1 MTKENSSTPSRGL
14 FFAVV
19 LMGALVIL
27 TVVGYFLWLP
37 NLAPKLITLAILPF
51 EGDETTPDH
60 LKYELPRF
68 LTMRLSE
75 SRDLNIVDF
84 YDTREWFETGEVQ
97 FQTSAIVLG
106 ATHLLVGEFKSVADT
121 DEFDLEIKL
130 VDVSKVSP
138 SMKWESTF
146 SSGEQSILEIHNEIV
161 TDVREKLYDKSP
173 LAPLEEELNSASFEH
188 LLRAYSLVSDGRI
201 NDAAKLLLAE
211 NHQRESAH
219 SSYLLSQL
227 LSTSR
232 AQYVERALKLDPNHY
247 LALIEN
253 VDILYERDQDFLQY
267 LDNVTKLASR
277 YPNSKAVSS
286 LARIYHEL
294 GWFAE
299 EQELLYR
306 VSRIQPLSS
315 EVALRIAFSRFHTE
329 DHELVTDAL
338 QIAQLREPS
347 DEQVTRY
354 RELFDWNLLEQRNDV
369 GANEYL
375 RLIQGEYGYSNLAS
389 MPSNLIQKFTC
400 DELVELALYLDD
412 FDGAFDALSCS
423 RRLWLQPPPFWNE
436 DEPQWVS
443 FVGDD
448 RYSQW
453 LQAKGLDLA
462 RLAELTPPVVRK
474 LFIPKR
480 RYLWSPKSESE

>member
-1 MTKENSSTPSRGL
+1 
-14 FFAVV
+14 
-19 LMGALVIL
+19 MGALVIL

-51 EGDETTPDH
+51 EGDETTSDH

-97 FQTSAIVLG
+97 FQTSAILLG
-106 ATHLLVGEFKSVADT
+106 ATHLLAGEFKSVADT

-146 SSGEQSILEIHNEIV
+146 SSGEQSILEFHNEIV
-161 TDVREKLYDKSP
+161 TNIREKLYDKSP
-173 LAPLEEELNSASFEH
+173 LATLEEELNSASFEH

-211 NHQRESAH
+211 NHQWESAH

-227 LSTSR
+227 LPNSR
-232 AQYVERALKLDPNHY
+232 AKYVERALKLDPNHY

-253 VDILYERDQDFLQY
+253 VDIQYERDRDFLQY
-267 LDNVTKLASR
+267 LDNITELVSR

-306 VSRIQPLSS
+306 ISRIQPLSS

-347 DEQVTRY
+347 NERVTRY
-354 RELFDWNLLEQRNDV
+354 QELFDWNLLDQRNDV

-375 RLIQGEYGYSNLAS
+375 RLIQGEYVYSNLAS

-400 DELVELALYLDD
+400 DELVELALYMDD
-412 FDGAFDALSCS
+412 FDGTFDALSCS
-423 RRLWLQPPPFWNE
+423 QRLWLQPPPFWAG
-436 DEPQWVS
+436 DESPWVS
-443 FVGDD
+443 FVADG
-448 RYSQW
+448 RYTQW
-453 LQAKGLDLA
+453 LQVKGLDLA
-462 RLAELTPPVVRK
+462 KLGELTPPVVRK

-480 RYLWSPKSESE
+480 RYLWSPKSKSE

>member
-1 MTKENSSTPSRGL
+1 
-14 FFAVV
+14 
-19 LMGALVIL
+19 MGALVIL

-51 EGDETTPDH
+51 EGDEKTPNH
-60 LKYELPRF
+60 LKYEFSRL

-84 YDTREWFETGEVQ
+84 YDTREWFETGQKQ
-97 FQTSAIVLG
+97 FQTSAIALG
-106 ATHLLVGEFKSVADT
+106 TTHLLAGEFESVADADT
-121 DEFDLEIKL
+121 FDLAIKL

-146 SSGEQSILEIHNEIV
+146 SFAQQSILEIYNEIV
-161 TDVREKLYDKSP
+161 INVREKLYDKSP
-173 LAPLEEELNSASFEH
+173 LAPLEETLSSGSFEH
-188 LLRAYSLVSDGRI
+188 LLSAYSLVSDGQAKE
-201 NDAAKLLLAE
+201 AANLLLAE
-211 NHQRESAH
+211 NHQWESAH
-219 SSYLLSQL
+219 SSYLLSQIL
-227 LSTSR
+227 PKSQ
-232 AQYVERALKLDPNHY
+232 AQYVERALKLDPQHY

-253 VDILYERDQDFLQY
+253 VEIQYQRDQDFLQY
-267 LDNVTKLASR
+267 LASITELASKW
-277 YPNSKAVSS
+277 PNSKAVSA

-315 EVALRIAFSRFHTE
+315 DVALRIAFSRFHTE
-329 DHELVTDAL
+329 EHELVIDTL
-338 QIAQLREPS
+338 RIAQLREPAA
-347 DEQVTRY
+347 ERVPRY
-354 RELFDWNLLEQRNDV
+354 RELFEWKVLKQKND
-369 GANEYL
+369 ADSNEYL
-375 RLIQGEYGYSNLAS
+375 QIVKGESDYTNLTS
-389 MPSNLIQKFTC
+389 MPVNFIQKFTC

-412 FDGAFDALSCS
+412 FDGAFDALICS
-423 RRLWLQPPPFWNE
+423 RRIWLHPPPFWNE

-448 RYSQW
+448 RYSRW
-453 LQAKGLDLA
+453 LQTNGIDLEKLD
-462 RLAELTPPVVRK
+462 ELTPPVVKK

-480 RYLWSPKSESE
+480 RYLWSPKSETE

>member
-1 MTKENSSTPSRGL
+1 
-14 FFAVV
+14 
-19 LMGALVIL
+19 MGALVVL

-51 EGDETTPDH
+51 EGDEQTPDH
-60 LKYELPRF
+60 LKYEFSRL

-84 YDTREWFETGEVQ
+84 YDTREWFETGEVL
-97 FQTSAIVLG
+97 FQTSAIALG
-106 ATHLLVGEFKSVADT
+106 ATHLLAGEFDSVVDADT
-121 DEFDLEIKL
+121 FDLEVKL

-146 SSGEQSILEIHNEIV
+146 SFAQQSILEIYNEIV
-161 TDVREKLYDKSP
+161 INVREKLYDKSP
-173 LAPLEEELNSASFEH
+173 LTPLEEALSSGSFEH
-188 LLRAYSLVSDGRI
+188 LLKAYSLVSDGQTRE
-201 NDAAKLLLAE
+201 AASLLLTE
-211 NHQRESAH
+211 NHQWESAH
-219 SSYLLSQL
+219 SSYLLSQIL
-227 LSTSR
+227 PESR
-232 AQYVERALKLDPNHY
+232 AQYVERALKLDPHQY

-253 VDILYERDQDFLQY
+253 VEIQYQRDRDFLQY
-267 LDNVTKLASR
+267 LASITELASKW
-277 YPNSKAVSS
+277 PNSKAVSS

-329 DHELVTDAL
+329 EHELVIDAL
-338 QIAQLREPS
+338 QIAQLREPAA
-347 DEQVTRY
+347 ERVPRY
-354 RELFDWNLLEQRNDV
+354 RELFEWKVLKQKND
-369 GANEYL
+369 ADSNEYL
-375 RLIQGEYGYSNLAS
+375 QIVKGESDYTDLTS
-389 MPSNLIQKFTC
+389 MPVNFIQKFTC

-423 RRLWLQPPPFWNE
+423 RRLWKRPPPFWTE
-436 DEPQWVS
+436 DESQWVS
-443 FVGDD
+443 FVGDE
-448 RYSQW
+448 RYSKW

-462 RLAELTPPVVRK
+462 KLDELTPPVVTK

-480 RYLWSPKSESE
+480 RYLWSPPSETE